1 MGLMWGQRE
10 RSHTEAPRPFSL
22 SSAVGSDAIYYDKE
36 DWRWEHD
43 IFGGKKSRN
52 LFTMYIFIHVKSE
65 ISDIYVG
72 ISSKYSRVQ

>member
-1 MGLMWGQRE
+1 M
-10 RSHTEAPRPFSL
+10 
-22 SSAVGSDAIYYDKE
+22 GSDAIYYDKE